1 MYSQGETFYHDI
13 DDEEYELHVIENV
26 VMGDKEYIITEDF
39 DGQIHVFLYDEEEE
53 DIYLIE
59 DSDAME
65 VIEYWREE
73 YLSGD
78 DIGDYEEDDKI
89 TYEYK
94 SKLGDCKI
102 SLHNEKVFIQRK
114 NNGIENVIEVDL
126 NNMTEFLY
134 CGEGFEKNFHILGE
148 KITYKQNILEFSY
161 KILDNGE
168 EVNNISIT
176 IKEY

>member
-26 VMGDKEYIITEDF
+26 VMGDKEYIIAEDF

-53 DIYLIE
+53 DIYLME

-78 DIGDYEEDDKI
+78 DIGDYEEDEYYDREDEYSENFDNEDY
-89 TYEYK
+89 YE
-94 SKLGDCKI
+94 D
-102 SLHNEKVFIQRK
+102 
-114 NNGIENVIEVDL
+114 
-126 NNMTEFLY
+126 
-134 CGEGFEKNFHILGE
+134 
-148 KITYKQNILEFSY
+148 
-161 KILDNGE
+161 E
-168 EVNNISIT
+168 E
-176 IKEY
+176 EYY

>member
-26 VMGDKEYIITEDF
+26 VMGNKEYIIAEDF

-53 DIYLIE
+53 DIYLME

-78 DIGDYEEDDKI
+78 DIGDYEEDEYYDREDEYSEKFDNEDY
-89 TYEYK
+89 YE
-94 SKLGDCKI
+94 D
-102 SLHNEKVFIQRK
+102 
-114 NNGIENVIEVDL
+114 
-126 NNMTEFLY
+126 
-134 CGEGFEKNFHILGE
+134 
-148 KITYKQNILEFSY
+148 
-161 KILDNGE
+161 E
-168 EVNNISIT
+168 E
-176 IKEY
+176 EYY